1 MTDMDQPFALQIPE
15 RRHPNDDG
23 SPDPFFTGWRMGWR
37 AGWIAGW
44 EADPQA
50 TPPAP
55 APSGERL
62 TGYVVVDIGC
72 LECGEPS
79 YLVGVVADRDA
90 AVAAGA
96 QVVLD
101 SSTDALSVTWG
112 GQGIVVAFRLNGDWR
127 SPNV

>member
-1 MTDMDQPFALQIPE
+1 MTDMDQSFALQIPD

-23 SPDPFFTGWRMGWR
+23 TPDPFFTGWRMGWR
-37 AGWIAGW
+37 TGWTAGW

-50 TPPAP
+50 TPAEEWPAGL
-55 APSGERL
+55 A
-62 TGYVVVDIGC
+62 GYVVVDIGC

-79 YLVGVVADRDA
+79 HLVGVVADRDA

>member
-1 MTDMDQPFALQIPE
+1 M
-15 RRHPNDDG
+15 RRY
-23 SPDPFFTGWRMGWR
+23 F
-37 AGWIAGW
+37 
-44 EADPQA
+44 
-50 TPPAP
+50 
-55 APSGERL
+55 
-62 TGYVVVDIGC
+62 DIEGISTEH
-72 LECGEPS
+72 L
-79 YLVGVVADRDA
+79 VADRDA